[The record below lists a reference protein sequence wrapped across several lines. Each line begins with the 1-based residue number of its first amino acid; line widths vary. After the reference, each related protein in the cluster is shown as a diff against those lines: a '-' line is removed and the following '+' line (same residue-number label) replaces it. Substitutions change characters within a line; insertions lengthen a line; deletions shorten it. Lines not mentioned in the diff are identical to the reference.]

1 VAMKNPPHPGIG
13 LRDDI
18 EALGLSIANAA
29 KGLGITRQ
37 QLYNIVNGKSALT
50 PEMALRLEKGIGGTA
65 EGWLRLQ
72 TAFDM
77 AELRR
82 REAEID
88 VKPLG
93 NRAA

>member
-1 VAMKNPPHPGIG
+1 MAMKNPPHPGVG

-18 EALGLSIANAA
+18 EALGLSIAEAA

-37 QLYNIVNGKSALT
+37 QLYNIVNGRSALT

-65 EGWLRLQ
+65 EAWLRLQ

-82 REAEID
+82 REAEIN